1 MVLIFCWGWGS
12 TSYLKIF
19 LAVFFETVILRYY
32 TMFFLSKK
40 WFRLNIMVEL
50 SWLVYIKF
58 YRRLYAW
65 LRSHLDNISLAA
77 GAYLKRVPATELF
90 CVTLKQ
96 MLIRKLPQLRTYI
109 SPKVL
114 EKKSTLISNML
125 TFLSPRVQIPIC
137 HSKFNSRSAK
147 PTTSRVSF
155 SMVST
160 PGFWCFKSRAVK
172 RGTCCWPTT
181 DETAGCFFWVRPCG
195 LSGTVDASKIMG
207 WISYQ
212 PQLVSLPDF
221 RSPSPVLAPV
231 FQGP

>member
-1 MVLIFCWGWGS
+1 
-12 TSYLKIF
+12 
-19 LAVFFETVILRYY
+19 
-32 TMFFLSKK
+32 
-40 WFRLNIMVEL
+40 MVEL

-155 SMVST
+155 SMAST

-207 WISYQ
+207 WINYQ